1 MRTQAV
7 RPRYALFVVVGFLLV
22 GAVVL
27 ALAAVLPAAADDT
40 YHSQHIDLAAVGGAP
55 LRSRFV
61 ENIHVNGPKIYAME
75 QYVLNGAAP
84 LTKYQVTLWGYEAG
98 SGCTP
103 SELNGLQ
110 LPLAIPTAVLTTNV
124 SGNGAAGALFTPE
137 EAAGFKQL
145 ATTWDLRWTLTTIDG
160 VESYA
165 SGCVSVTLD

>member
-7 RPRYALFVVVGFLLV
+7 HPRYALFVLVGFVLV

-40 YHSQHIDLAAVGGAP
+40 YHSQHIDLAAVGSAP
-55 LRSRFV
+55 LRSGFV

-75 QYVLNGAAP
+75 RYMLNGAAP
-84 LTKYQVTLWGYEAG
+84 LTEYQVTLWGYEAG

-103 SELNGLQ
+103 SELNGVQ

-124 SGNGAAGALFTPE
+124 SGNGVADARFTPE
-137 EAAGFKQL
+137 EAAGFKQI
-145 ATTWDLRWTLTTIDG
+145 ATTWDLRWVLTTADG
-160 VESYA
+160 AERYA
-165 SGCVSVTLD
+165 TGCVSVTLD